1 MAAVESFTFTRRIVL
16 RLRIRLGISLA
27 ASPLCVDFARF
38 TSERYPRADVRGIA
52 SLALL
57 DAVSVTPAV
66 GLPRE
71 LLGLLRWISLDA
83 VSMVSSVIEIRSTWT
98 NDLATIGERATPLT
112 VKLEQAAT

>member
-16 RLRIRLGISLA
+16 PLRIRLGISLA
-27 ASPLCVDFARF
+27 ASPPCVDFARF

-66 GLPRE
+66 GLARE
-71 LLGLLRWISLDA
+71 LLGSPSVDFARCGEYGVERHRDTLDL
-83 VSMVSSVIEIRSTWT
+83 
-98 NDLATIGERATPLT
+98 D
-112 VKLEQAAT
+112 K

>member
-66 GLPRE
+66 GLARE
-71 LLGLLRWISLDA
+71 LLGSPSVDFARCGEYGVERHRDTLDL
-83 VSMVSSVIEIRSTWT
+83 
-98 NDLATIGERATPLT
+98 D
-112 VKLEQAAT
+112 K